1 MVDVDMKQRPR
12 QPIKETTDAT
22 NYDRDSEAIK
32 PLVPVMPPDKD
43 DPGRERQR
51 DGTDGSM
58 MLDRSQLGH
67 TTEYTWDIEMVEPG
81 VPRL

>member
-1 MVDVDMKQRPR
+1 MNVDTTQPPR
-12 QPIKETTDAT
+12 QPSESTTDAT
-22 NYDRDSEAIK
+22 NYDRDSEAIE
-32 PLVPVMPPDKD
+32 PLVPIMPPDKG
-43 DPGRERQR
+43 DPGRERRR

-81 VPRL
+81 VPQL